1 MVPIGLLYATTAL
14 ASKYTERF
22 TLTEENIMR
31 IEDSVALVTGANRG
45 LGRAFA
51 QALLERGAR
60 QVYAGARDPG
70 TVPAGQGIAPVKL
83 DITNPEDIAD
93 VVRRYPEINLLINN
107 AGVSRGGSLLA
118 SPLEGIRADFETNFF
133 GTLNISRALA
143 PALAANGGGAV
154 VNVLSVL
161 SFVTMGPSGSYSASK
176 SAEWSMTN
184 ALRLELREQ
193 GTQVLGV
200 HVGYID
206 TDMAAHVSGPKN
218 RPEDVV
224 ARVLDALAEDRHE
237 VLVDDLTRTV
247 KTALAGDLTGLYPAL
262 A

>member
-1 MVPIGLLYATTAL
+1 
-14 ASKYTERF
+14 
-22 TLTEENIMR
+22 MR

-45 LGRAFA
+45 LGRAFTR
-51 QALLERGAR
+51 ALLDRGAR
-60 QVYAGARDPG
+60 RVYAGARDPG
-70 TVPAGQGIAPVKL
+70 TVAAGEGITPVKL
-83 DITNPEDIAD
+83 DITNPEDIAEA
-93 VVRRYPEINLLINN
+93 VRRHPDVTLLVNN
-107 AGVSRGGSLLA
+107 AGVSGGGSLLA

-133 GTLNISRALA
+133 GTLNVSRAFAPVLA
-143 PALAANGGGAV
+143 VNGGGAL

-161 SFVTMGPSGSYSASK
+161 SFVTMGPSGAYSASK
-176 SAEWSMTN
+176 SAEWSLTN

-206 TDMAAHVSGPKN
+206 TDMAAHVTGPKN

-224 ARVLDALAEDRHE
+224 AQVLDALAEGRHE
-237 VLVDDLTRTV
+237 VLADELTRTV
-247 KTALAGDLTGLYPAL
+247 KGALSGDLAGLYPAL